1 MTVIYVGAQRKDGE
15 SVRIGCEIFKDL
27 QNLRVEFITS
37 TSSFYDAKLK
47 SIGYLLEH
55 LEPND
60 SLTIITGDESIAQ
73 DIRDCFKKALSGAK
87 DVCGLGKMLLPGMKR
102 FKFPIDIRGKSVLD
116 ETIQKQSL
124 TWKYDLEVLV

>member
-60 SLTIITGDESIAQ
+60 SLTIQRDQRIIRLRRMKKMNRARQPKRITS
-73 DIRDCFKKALSGAK
+73 KKICPLFRPKPRAK
-87 DVCGLGKMLLPGMKR
+87 
-102 FKFPIDIRGKSVLD
+102 
-116 ETIQKQSL
+116 
-124 TWKYDLEVLV
+124 